1 MFTDI
6 DIPTEYFDDCLRR
19 QAVANAGVSFRLRLE
34 KPGGGFETREY
45 LYANGIVDYVK
56 ELAGE
61 SPLTQPRFIQAER
74 KGRDREDKEEYRLK
88 QREKEG
94 LSLAIKGIVISL
106 MYGNTIMALTLGLV
120 TFLYTGYREGTIEAT
135 QDAQR
140 NAREELA
147 AIKEQYYYNNP
158 FSQQKEEE
166 QQVRRGGGF
175 RR

>member
-1 MFTDI
+1 MHSQGRQGGQGLRNHLLHYGGWDEVYPGRFQGGPVPVGRQHPMDYYYT
-6 DIPTEYFDDCLRR
+6 IPSHVHKKCRQLRD
-19 QAVANAGVSFRLRLE
+19 NL
-34 KPGGGFETREY
+34 
-45 LYANGIVDYVK
+45 K
-56 ELAGE
+56 EM
-61 SPLTQPRFIQAER
+61 R
-74 KGRDREDKEEYRLK
+74 KEEYRLK

>member
-1 MFTDI
+1 MGRLLAASVVGPSGRGSAPPSWANNLDSTTKIQHSIFFYPSVSTFTS
-6 DIPTEYFDDCLRR
+6 
-19 QAVANAGVSFRLRLE
+19 AA
-34 KPGGGFETREY
+34 
-45 LYANGIVDYVK
+45 
-56 ELAGE
+56 
-61 SPLTQPRFIQAER
+61 
-74 KGRDREDKEEYRLK
+74 YRLK

>member
-1 MFTDI
+1 
-6 DIPTEYFDDCLRR
+6 
-19 QAVANAGVSFRLRLE
+19 
-34 KPGGGFETREY
+34 
-45 LYANGIVDYVK
+45 
-56 ELAGE
+56 
-61 SPLTQPRFIQAER
+61 
-74 KGRDREDKEEYRLK
+74 
-88 QREKEG
+88 
-94 LSLAIKGIVISL
+94 
-106 MYGNTIMALTLGLV
+106 MYGNTITALTLGLI

-135 QDAQR
+135 QEAQR